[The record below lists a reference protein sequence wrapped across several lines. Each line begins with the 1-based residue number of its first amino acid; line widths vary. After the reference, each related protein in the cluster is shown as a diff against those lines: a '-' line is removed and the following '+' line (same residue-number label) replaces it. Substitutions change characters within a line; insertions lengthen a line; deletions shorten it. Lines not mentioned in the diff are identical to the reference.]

1 MKVDSVSCEDP
12 LLLLV
17 LLWLVFPLFTNVN
30 TYHDTVY
37 LVRYR
42 PLLCIYVV
50 IDVIK

>member
-1 MKVDSVSCEDP
+1 MDSVCCEDP

-17 LLWLVFPLFTNVN
+17 LLWLVFPIFTSVN

-37 LVRYR
+37 LVLYR

-50 IDVIK
+50 IDEIK